1 MLPGTT
7 PSASVKERNVFL
19 NVSRTRV
26 VGIDKSETMK
36 TFLTALI
43 ALTGIV
49 SIPTESQARD
59 CGYRERNYHS
69 YYREYPSYRYSHYR
83 GDCEPRAYYGRSY
96 YSSEPRRY
104 YYSEPRHYRSERCY
118 TERRHS
124 FRPPLISFLFGF

>member
-1 MLPGTT
+1 
-7 PSASVKERNVFL
+7 
-19 NVSRTRV
+19 
-26 VGIDKSETMK
+26 MK

-49 SIPTESQARD
+49 SIPTESQAGD

-69 YYREYPSYRYSHYR
+69 SYREYPSYRYSQYR

-96 YSSEPRRY
+96 RYSSPRYYSSSRRY
-104 YYSEPRHYRSERCY
+104 YSSSPRYYRSERCD

-124 FRPPLISFLFGF
+124 FRPSFVFGF